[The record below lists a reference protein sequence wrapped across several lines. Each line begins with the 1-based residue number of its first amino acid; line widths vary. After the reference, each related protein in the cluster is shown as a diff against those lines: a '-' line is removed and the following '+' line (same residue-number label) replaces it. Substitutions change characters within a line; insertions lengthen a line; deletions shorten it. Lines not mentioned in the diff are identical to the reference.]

1 MRCAYPLQRLRCK
14 GVGNAENL
22 IGINLSERDAEK
34 EKKDKREKRYR
45 SCPFLRLWRTHAT
58 CAQKPWKFLSKARG
72 LSLNE
77 RRGDTCGPC
86 TRARYRTLSFCLRF
100 VPSNKFKPKF
110 KLVRARVTI
119 HSETLLGPYFSRV
132 LARDR
137 LFCRLGI
144 LSP

>member
-14 GVGNAENL
+14 GVGNAGNL
-22 IGINLSERDAEK
+22 IGINLSLSVKRDAKK
-34 EKKDKREKRYR
+34 EKRRGGEEERK
-45 SCPFLRLWRTHAT
+45 AT
-58 CAQKPWKFLSKARG
+58 SKLSILAYVNTRDAQKPWKFLSKARG

-77 RRGDTCGPC
+77 RRDDTCGPC

-119 HSETLLGPYFSRV
+119 HSETLLGPYFSWV
-132 LARDR
+132 LARIV
-137 LFCRLGI
+137 CTAV
-144 LSP
+144 